1 MYYPEDVVE
10 QVRQQNNI
18 VDVISAYV
26 RLTRHGSSYTG
37 LCPFHNEKTPSF
49 SVSESKQIFKCFGC
63 GESGN
68 VVTFLMKYENY
79 TFPEALKVLAE
90 RVGITLPEQ
99 DYSEAQKQKAQRR
112 NQLLE
117 INRQAALYFFSKLKT
132 EHGKNAYRYFAKE
145 RGLTNET
152 IVKFGLGYADYSDG
166 KSDDLYRYLKEKGYS
181 DELLK
186 SSGLITIRDGKAP
199 QDKFWNRAMFPILDA
214 NQRVIGFGGRV
225 MGDGKP
231 KYMNSPDTEVFDK
244 SRNLFGLYLA
254 RRSKRQNMILCEG
267 YMDVIAMHQAG
278 FDNAVASLGTALTE
292 GQAAL
297 LKRYTKEILLTYDS
311 DEAGTKAAL
320 RAVPILKK
328 AGLGAK
334 VVRLSPYK
342 DPDEFIKA
350 EGAESFE
357 QRLKNA
363 QNSFYFQAEV
373 LERGYDLSDPAQK
386 TEFFHEV
393 ARLLCKFEDEIE
405 RNVYMEAAAEKYRVD
420 YKQLRELVNKYGL
433 QERKEQ
439 EYREAAM
446 RIREERQQMEG
457 WNYRENM
464 PGQAVPNTGNF
475 SGRETLQNQGT
486 KRRQVE
492 NGVEKAQKMLL
503 MWFSVDPILI
513 KKLSGF
519 VGLSDFKSEFYH
531 KMAEVMYA
539 QVEKTGK
546 IEPAAVI
553 SRFEDEQ
560 EQTRAADVFFE
571 NTLSELS
578 TQEKEKALN
587 EIVRKIREHSLSY
600 DAEHTSDLKLLQ
612 KIYKEKE
619 ELKKLKI
626 RLS

>member
-1 MYYPEDVVE
+1 MYYPEEVVE
-10 QVRQQNNI
+10 QVRQQSNI
-18 VDVISAYV
+18 VDVISGYV

-79 TFPEALKVLAE
+79 TFPEALKALAD
-90 RVGITLPEQ
+90 RAGIRLPEQ
-99 DYSEAQKQKAQRR
+99 EDSPEQKRRADRR

-132 EHGKNAYRYFAKE
+132 EHGKNAYRYFTQE
-145 RGLTNET
+145 RGLTNDT
-152 IVKFGLGYADYSDG
+152 IVKFGLGYSDYSAG
-166 KSDDLYRYLKEKGYS
+166 TSNDLYLYLKEKGYS
-181 DELLK
+181 DELLRA
-186 SSGLITIRDGKAP
+186 SGLVVARDGKPP

-254 RRSKRQNMILCEG
+254 RKTKRQNMILCEG

-292 GQAAL
+292 GQALL

-311 DEAGTKAAL
+311 DGAGIKAAL

-328 AGLGAK
+328 AGLNAK

-350 EGAESFE
+350 EGAEGFE
-357 QRLKNA
+357 KRLSEA

-373 LERGYDLSDPAQK
+373 LEKGYDLSDPAQK
-386 TEFFHEV
+386 TEFFHEL

-405 RNVYMEAAAEKYRVD
+405 RNVYLEAAAQMYRVD
-420 YKQLRELVNKYGL
+420 YGQLRELVNKYGL
-433 QERKEQ
+433 KELKEREF
-439 EYREAAM
+439 REAAQ
-446 RIREERQQMEG
+446 RIREERERMHGSRQQEAAG
-457 WNYRENM
+457 AA
-464 PGQAVPNTGNF
+464 QAELP
-475 SGRETLQNQGT
+475 QGKKKT
-486 KRRQVE
+486 VE

-503 MWFSVDPILI
+503 MWISVDPILI
-513 KKLSGF
+513 EKLSD
-519 VGLSDFKSEFYH
+519 VISPADFKSGFYH
-531 KMAEVMYA
+531 ELASVMYA
-539 QVEKTGK
+539 QFAKSRR

-553 SRFEDEQ
+553 NHFEDAGD
-560 EQTRAADVFFE
+560 QTRAADIFYE
-571 NTLSELS
+571 NTLEQLSE
-578 TQEKEKALN
+578 QEKIKALN
-587 EIVRKIREHSLSY
+587 EMVRKIKEYSLSY
-600 DAEHTSDLKLLQ
+600 DSEHVTDLMELQ
-612 KIYKEKE
+612 RIYKEKE
-619 ELKKLKI
+619 QWKTRKI
-626 RLS
+626 L